1 MGFLRQTLLQVQEH
15 LKGLTV
21 SQKVAIALCV
31 GLIAVSLAW
40 LTHWSVTPD
49 MVDLLPQP
57 FNSQELST
65 AERELKRLNVAY
77 KNVAYKVAGD
87 RVLVPADQRD
97 FLLAR
102 LQESEALPSDTR
114 IGFAK
119 LMEQQSIF
127 VSYDDAQWQRQ
138 VALGNELARVLRK
151 FTGVRAASVFI
162 DRPAKRGFGE
172 NRAEPKASVFLEMK
186 PNASV
191 GRSFVDAVAGFV
203 SGAVVGLRPQAVS
216 IVDATTGQRYEPTS
230 KDGAMSADFLED
242 RRKKEEHYA
251 QKIRDQLSY
260 IRGVLV
266 GVFAELE
273 TEARRTETRK
283 LGNPLQLEEE
293 TTSDVERAGGTD
305 GEPGVMPN
313 VAARIPGGTTGG
325 SNREQTVEK
334 ARYAKGDETVTT
346 SENMRGV
353 IKRLTASINVP
364 RSYLVQVYKQRSGTD
379 KSPTDAELEPIVGE
393 QLALIKS
400 QVKPLIDATTEEQVQ
415 VGWFYDLPAAT
426 DVASA
431 ATIDLAE
438 TMATY
443 ARPAV
448 LAGLAVLSLAM
459 MLILVRRAQPG
470 AALGM
475 GTAGVAAAGGGYGG
489 GSGGGGTSGRRTV
502 EELLTVEGGP
512 VGKAQPTQ
520 PILEGREVDEY
531 TLKSQQIVEQVND
544 LVKDDPDAV
553 ASMLRKWIEEPH

>member
-21 SQKVAIALCV
+21 SQRVAIGLCV

-40 LTHWSVTPD
+40 LVHGSVAPD
-49 MVDLLPQP
+49 MVALLDQSFSP
-57 FNSQELST
+57 QEL
-65 AERELKRLNVAY
+65 AAAQRELDRLNVAH
-77 KNVAYKVAGD
+77 KVSGD
-87 RVLVPADQRD
+87 RILVPADQRE

-119 LMEQQSIF
+119 LMEAQSMF
-127 VSYDDAQWQRQ
+127 LSYDDAQWQRQ

-151 FTGVRAASVFI
+151 FTGVRSASVFI

-186 PNASV
+186 PSAAV
-191 GRSFVDAVAGFV
+191 GRSFVDAVASFV
-203 SGAVVGLRPQAVS
+203 SGAVVGLRPQSVS

-230 KDGAMSADFLED
+230 KDVAMSADFLDD

-283 LGNPLQLEEE
+283 LGNPLPLEEE
-293 TTSDVERAGGTD
+293 TTTDVERAGGTD

-313 VAARIPGGTTGG
+313 VAARIAGG
-325 SNREQTVEK
+325 STGTSREQTVEK

-364 RSYLVQVYKQRSGTD
+364 RSYLVQVYRQRSGTD
-379 KSPTDAELEPIVGE
+379 KNPSDTELEPIIGE
-393 QLALIKS
+393 QLPLIKS
-400 QVKPLIDATTEEQVQ
+400 QVKPLIDATTDEQVQ
-415 VGWFYDLPAAT
+415 VGWFYDLPVAA

-431 ATIDLAE
+431 ASSNLAE
-438 TMATY
+438 VLATY

-459 MLILVRRAQPG
+459 MLILVRRAHP
-470 AALGM
+470 AVSLGM
-475 GTAGVAAAGGGYGG
+475 EPAGAGGSYGG
-489 GSGGGGTSGRRTV
+489 GSGRGGGAGRLAM
-502 EELLTVEGGP
+502 EELLMVEGGP

-520 PILEGREVDEY
+520 PILEGREVDEH

>member
-1 MGFLRQTLLQVQEH
+1 
-15 LKGLTV
+15 
-21 SQKVAIALCV
+21 VAIALCM

-40 LTHWSVTPD
+40 LMHWSVTPD
-49 MVDLLPQP
+49 MVPLLDQSFSP
-57 FNSQELST
+57 QELAAS
-65 AERELKRLNVAY
+65 ERELNRLNVT
-77 KNVAYKVAGD
+77 YKVSGD
-87 RVLVPADQRD
+87 RIVVPADQRD

-119 LMEQQSIF
+119 LMEEQSIF
-127 VSYDDAQWQRQ
+127 LSYDDAQWQRQ

-151 FTGVRAASVFI
+151 FTGVRGASVFI
-162 DRPAKRGFGE
+162 DRPVKRGFGE

-186 PNASV
+186 PHASV
-191 GRSFVDAVAGFV
+191 GRSFVDAVASFV
-203 SGAVVGLRPQAVS
+203 SGAVVGLRPQSVS

-230 KDGAMSADFLED
+230 KEGAMSADFLED

-293 TTSDVERAGGTD
+293 TTSDVERTGGMD
-305 GEPGVMPN
+305 SEPGVMPN
-313 VAARIPGGTTGG
+313 VAARVPGGGTG
-325 SNREQTVEK
+325 SNREQTTEK

-353 IKRLTASINVP
+353 VKRLTASINVP

-379 KSPTDAELEPIVGE
+379 RNPSDTELQPIVSD
-393 QLALIKS
+393 QLSLIKS
-400 QVKPLIDATTEEQVQ
+400 QVKPLIDATTDEQVQ
-415 VGWFYDLPAAT
+415 VGWFYDLPVSA

-431 ATIDLAE
+431 ATSNLAE
-438 TMATY
+438 TLATY
-443 ARPAV
+443 ARPAG
-448 LAGLAVLSLAM
+448 LAGLAVLSLVM
-459 MLILVRRAQPG
+459 MLILVRRAQPAASLSMG
-470 AALGM
+470 A
-475 GTAGVAAAGGGYGG
+475 AGVAAAGGG
-489 GSGGGGTSGRRTV
+489 SGGAASTRRTI

-531 TLKSQQIVEQVND
+531 TLKSHQIVEQVND